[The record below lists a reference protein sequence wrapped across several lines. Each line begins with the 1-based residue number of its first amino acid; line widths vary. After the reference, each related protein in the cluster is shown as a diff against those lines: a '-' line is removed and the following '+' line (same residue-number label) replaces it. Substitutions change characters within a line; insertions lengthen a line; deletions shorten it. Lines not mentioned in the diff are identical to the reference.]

1 MAGGLCAADYR
12 LSVCRGVWVLL
23 PEKRRLEQENKVD
36 ILASPCLH
44 TAQQQTASIEQ
55 GAQIPY
61 PMTSGH
67 GKHPSIQ
74 FKEAVLCMEVT
85 PRILRNGRITL
96 DLRLSQNV
104 PGSIIKQK

>member
-1 MAGGLCAADYR
+1 MA
-12 LSVCRGVWVLL
+12 V
-23 PEKRRLEQENKVD
+23 
-36 ILASPCLH
+36 
-44 TAQQQTASIEQ
+44 TAHQQTASIKQ

-104 PGSIIKQK
+104 PGSIIKQGDSQGVPSIQKKSKLR